1 MSGLQLPTEWIL
13 NQVQDDERGC
23 LLSPDASKKN
33 VFPGLSENAGKG
45 CGGSERKRK
54 NFRSGLK
61 DQESRK
67 PSSAF

>member
-33 VFPGLSENAGKG
+33 VFLGLSENAEKG
-45 CGGSERKRK
+45 GGGSERKRK
-54 NFRSGLK
+54 NFHSGLNS
-61 DQESRK
+61 QESKRS
-67 PSSAF
+67 SSAI